1 MQRQKKQFEYIVL
14 SHDFSGKEKTYNIQ
28 LIADGKELSVF
39 EHKSKK
45 VAEQKAAQL
54 ALELLERKGLS

>member
-1 MQRQKKQFEYIVL
+1 MQRQKKEFEYVIL
-14 SHDFSGKEKTYNIQ
+14 KNELNGKEKTYVMQ
-28 LIADGKELSVF
+28 LNVNGVEVSVF

-54 ALELLERKGLS
+54 ALESFEDTK

>member
-1 MQRQKKQFEYIVL
+1 MQRQKKEFEYVVL
-14 SHDFSGKEKTYNIQ
+14 RNELNGKEKTYVIQ
-28 LIADGKELSVF
+28 LNVNGKELSVF

-54 ALELLERKGLS
+54 ALESLENKH